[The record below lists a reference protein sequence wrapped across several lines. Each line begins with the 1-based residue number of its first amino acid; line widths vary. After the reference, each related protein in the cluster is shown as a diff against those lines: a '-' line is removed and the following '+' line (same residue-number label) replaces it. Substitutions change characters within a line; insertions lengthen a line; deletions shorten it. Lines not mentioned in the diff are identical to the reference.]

1 VAVLLLAVLVA
12 VVAAQPI
19 YHNLAAQPIYQNVA
33 LRVAPVDHAVSVR
46 ETREA
51 GPASLLFGVCCF
63 I

>member
-1 VAVLLLAVLVA
+1 VAVLAVLVA

-19 YHNLAAQPIYQNVA
+19 YQNVAVQPIYQNLA
-33 LRVAPVDHAVSVR
+33 FPVAPVDHAVSVR

-51 GPASLLFGVCCF
+51 GPASLLFGLCCF